1 METTRLKSKRI
12 MAAILSI
19 VMVLSSLSVMPA
31 RQRYVFAAP
40 GDGGKYIFEY
50 DGETATSAL
59 DGFSLAT
66 QMGKTNALK
75 FDSKGKDVTIVD
87 VDAISTGTAVFE
99 IELLPASGSQEL
111 VKIYNSA
118 GDLLLEI
125 TNKINKIVVTD
136 GDGNEGKNIA
146 DIVAVDSSDG
156 KNVWSKVRVEI
167 YFDEIVTNDAGNRV
181 LQYQISA
188 MHAANKN
195 TYSETY
201 EGWIEAEPITQDD
214 SVNKDAEKWANG
226 TANQTIDGSAD
237 HPFDIKTITVRSN
250 SNARWIGD
258 IRLYHI
264 PSADAAKLTEV
275 AVTKEPDTTEYVPGA
290 TALDLTGLV
299 LTETYSD
306 GSTVE
311 LSDLATIEKEY
322 DIEGFDATLAG
333 TKTITVTSKVDD
345 TVYTSFDITVKDVT
359 LSSIAVTAPYK
370 TTYLAGATELNLA
383 GLVVEGTYSDGSV
396 AELTDEEYVVSTPD
410 LSTEGE
416 KNVTVTAVADDTAT
430 ASFEVDVTVAND
442 VFVYDD
448 TVGAA
453 EDMGVDVSDG
463 ASFTIDTE
471 TTVAGNDSQ
480 KLKVAAGYATK
491 DLGDITSGIVKFE
504 TEFNRSDKSAFFT
517 VRDAE
522 GNALVTIGQFSR
534 TNLYGVLDAAYN
546 TSGLPF
552 EILVDGSGNNWI
564 RLETE
569 IDLDASNNA
578 GVLQF
583 ATKIYTKS
591 DYTADYTYQTTVTEA
606 VYQST
611 TFGNANGCA
620 TAGLTSFSVGS
631 VEYATQASNA
641 DGAYFDNL
649 YIGATASST
658 VIEPVT
664 LEGVAVTTA
673 PDTTEYDLG
682 ATELDLTG
690 LVLTETYSDGSTD
703 ELDADTVKA
712 AYDIAGFD
720 TSAAGIVT
728 ITLTNKSD
736 SAITTT
742 FDITVKEKVVS
753 LASIAVDTAPA
764 KTDYVV
770 GETVDLTGLVVTGTY
785 SDTSVK
791 TLIADEYTVNVPELT
806 AEGKVTVTITAV
818 ADSNITT
825 SFEVNVT
832 AATVVTKDVY
842 DIFVYDDDVEAV
854 DDLGLITS
862 SGANQ
867 AVDTSSVKGHTTQ
880 KLKVSNGY
888 ASKDWGYD
896 ITTGIVK
903 FETEFNRNGKSAFF
917 TVRDKDGN
925 AVFTIGQFSRTN
937 LYAALD
943 DGYNTSGEPFEILID
958 GSSDNWIRLEIE
970 IDLDKSNSTGVLE
983 FTADIYAKSSYTDE
997 WTYKTSAT
1005 AANYQ
1010 GETFGNANG
1019 SATSTLTSFSVSS
1032 VEYATRASDGTAY
1045 FDNLYVGASD
1055 ALSNVEVKT
1064 LPDKTEYALGASTLE
1079 LAGLVLTETYGANT
1093 VDVSDLAAIEEN
1105 YVVSGFD
1112 TSTVGTKT
1120 ITITSKSDAS
1130 VKATFEIEILNLT
1143 IEKIEITTAPNKTDY
1158 FVGDTEVDAT
1168 GMVVTGT
1175 YSDNSTVVLSAADY
1189 TVGALDSAVAGK
1201 AVVTVTAVAKN
1212 AAGEAVTATFE
1223 VTVKTP
1229 VVTGIQVAAT
1239 PVKTQYLVNAAA
1251 DWSGLVV
1258 KALYDNGSSKELALS
1273 ELAIAGFDSS
1283 AVVDSQIITVTY
1295 GEFTATFE
1303 IKVVD
1308 ASTFEAVEFNFDFN
1322 IEGSSTA
1329 DGWTGIFV
1337 NKSKGTKYG
1346 IADYGYTAEK
1356 GYGINTTVTDLQGRN
1371 EKAVSNPAYTLIPEA
1386 AWKDFVLL
1394 GNANGSFDVDLPNG
1408 TYNVQ
1413 VIVGTTN
1420 PNTTAVKIENN
1431 DAYTGSVTIS
1441 SSDNP
1446 KMFKVIEIPNV
1457 VVSDGQ
1463 MNIVTTAD
1471 SIARTSAII
1480 ISNVAAPTGTTAVLE
1495 TEGEIAVSVA
1505 WGVTLG
1511 ATGYNVYRTHNG
1523 VTELVGTVD
1532 GIGTTT
1538 FKDSNVDCLETYTYF
1553 VRGISANGLETIA
1566 STVASVVVMDSSMAA
1581 PATPENF
1588 KISAMDTAATTLTW
1602 GAVDNAS
1609 YYEVYAIAKTAE
1621 DVNNISGYTLIA
1633 KVADTSYVCDIE
1645 GHADMYFKVV
1655 AAGLGGKSVATDVAF
1670 SDAAAP
1676 AVPANLKVSEIT
1688 DDATTLTWDASANA
1702 VYYEVYW
1709 SDRNRS
1715 DLTGTNGYELIGTSS
1730 TNSFVYE
1737 LPTHVVRYYKVV
1749 AVGAG
1754 GRSEASESVQADI
1767 VKKFDVQAEYL
1778 DRGLVAIAIDN
1789 GVYVGWRLLGDEYA
1803 ANASYKLY
1811 RDGVVIR
1818 TFDATENTSFLDV
1831 DGTADSKYAV
1841 SVVIDGEESEKCA
1854 EVAVQSTDY
1863 LEVPIQAPEAYYD
1876 DKLTKDHIKSTYYS
1890 DTSSCENIVTD
1901 EQKASGEYTYAAND
1915 TYVGDVD
1922 GDGVYEIIVKW
1933 NGMSRDNSQD
1943 GYTSPVYIDCY
1954 KLDGTLLWRINLGI
1968 NIRAGAHYTQPVVA
1982 DLDGDGKAEIMMRTA
1997 DGTVDGTGVVI
2008 GNATADYRNEKG
2020 HIITGPDFLTLFD
2033 GETGKALDTINY
2045 VPQRGS
2051 ASLWGDNYGGRSE
2064 RFLSGAAYLDGE
2076 NIYAIFARGYY
2087 TRAVVA
2093 AFYVENDEIKEYWVC
2108 DSNDAAN
2115 SALYGQG
2122 AHSFTVADVDGDG
2135 CQEIVYGA
2143 ATIDNDGT
2151 VMYGLSDLHGSS
2163 YGKHGDAERVTDMN
2177 LLNPGLEIFMVHED
2191 KTSDSMEMHDALT
2204 GEYIYY
2210 VGAAQDVGRG
2220 AAGDIDPRYE
2230 GVETWS
2236 TIKDE
2241 NGVVLAGLRDANGNI
2256 VGKRPSP
2263 VNHMAWFDGNMG
2275 REFVD
2280 NSDSVPYVGTWD
2292 YENEKV
2298 ISTLL
2303 EGCKTN
2309 NTTKANAAFQADMFG
2324 DWREELAFRTEDNTA
2339 IRIYTSTETMDY
2351 RLYTLM
2357 HDPTYR
2363 AQMACNGSAYN
2374 QSPDAGFYIGYDE
2387 DLMVVPVPTLN
2398 VVKALTAD
2406 EIKVES
2412 IEVTAPDK
2420 VTYLVGEELDLA
2432 GMVVTAIKNDNS
2444 KVVLTESEYVV
2455 DSSKFDSSVAAEGI
2469 VITVTY
2475 GNFSDSFTVKVVNAE
2490 DRQSFYYLDDSS
2502 IDSLGFTVT
2511 DGGSITVTDT
2521 AQKNNTTNKLAVSA
2535 GTAVKKFEKAISS
2548 GKVTF
2553 ESVSYQNGNTI
2564 AVRVVD
2570 ADGNSLINV
2579 AHYNSGNYN
2588 LYRNKDMTGS
2598 PYKNL
2603 IDKGVA
2609 KNKWIKNV
2617 IEIDLDKSNETG
2629 VLHFTMSLY
2638 YKNNYDDA
2646 DWTAAGVF
2654 TQDNTYKGSEFNHAN
2669 GAATNGITS
2678 FKVGGVEFQSDK
2690 TSYVD
2695 DIFFDDGTGIGE
2707 IVTSTRTLK
2716 SVEITKP
2723 AAVTQFSVGSVLNTA
2738 GLEITGTYEITYS
2751 DGRTPEIKTT
2761 VISKYE
2767 TEYDFSQV
2775 VDETVVKIIVKDG
2788 ENVFTKEYT
2797 VKVVPKSDGSYEMF
2811 EYIDEDSAAVI
2822 GFTGSSLSVTN
2833 NDIEANDESNR
2844 TNRIT
2849 VGKGT
2854 ATKVFDTPFTTG
2866 TVHFETAF
2874 MTMATSKASLFIRMK
2889 NSEGD
2894 TLIDV
2899 AQYGSSNLNL
2909 YIDEQTSGTDGAM
2922 AARFADFPVKNWAK
2936 LAVDIDLDA
2945 TAKAGHL
2952 VFDAVVW
2959 TTDDYESGNWT
2970 KFAEFDENVYLNSET
2985 ASTTTGSASSD
2996 ATVFDIAS
3004 IELYNAAGSTN
3015 YYDDMY
3021 FEAIGEGTTKE
3032 LVDIT
3037 VVSEPTK
3044 KTYVEG
3050 DNFNAAGLEIM
3061 GTYKYTFKDGTTTTK
3076 QREITIY
3083 DVEFNN
3089 RVIGDSVPV
3098 VISVG
3103 DLSVTFN
3110 VKVTKSAALDDIE
3123 SYIVDYINNDLVTLL
3138 DGGIIGLNKR
3148 QVRLPYSN
3156 VDGVKLDWTAVSS
3169 NVTVSDRIMTV
3180 TPSTEGITEAVITV
3194 SMFTKNAD
3202 GSDVTVKKDITF
3214 EVAKA
3219 SSDSVPSISFESLED
3234 YQNAIEAMMD
3244 MGIFEG
3250 QVRLNDVTAILDAL
3264 EGGITVEEFV
3274 AILVNLFDIDT
3285 THTETKIDRN
3295 DIDYDAWYAD
3305 YVIAAFQLSIET
3317 EESRTGKERYGIGD
3331 SLTKEDI
3338 IYMLSRIVAVDKTT
3352 LPSDYLSKIFE

>member
-12 MAAILSI
+12 MAVILSI
-19 VMVLSSLSVMPA
+19 VMVLTSLSAMPA
-31 RQRYVFAAP
+31 RQRYVFAAS
-40 GDGGKYIFEY
+40 GDGGKYISEY

-59 DGFSLAT
+59 DGFSLAN

-75 FDSKGKDVTIVD
+75 FDSKGKDVTIID

-99 IELLPASGSQEL
+99 IELLPASSCQEL
-111 VKIYNSA
+111 VKLYNSA

-125 TNKINKIVVTD
+125 TNKVNKLVVTD
-136 GDGNEGKNIA
+136 GNGNEGKKIT
-146 DIVAVDSSDG
+146 DIVASDSSDG

-167 YFDEIVTNDAGNRV
+167 YFDEIVTNEAGNRV
-181 LQYQISA
+181 LQYQISG
-188 MHAANKN
+188 MHSATKN

-201 EGWIEAEPITQDD
+201 EGWIEAAPITQDD
-214 SVNKDAEKWANG
+214 SIGKDAEKWANG
-226 TANQTIDGSAD
+226 TANQTIDGSAE

-258 IRLYHI
+258 FSLYHI
-264 PSADAAKLTEV
+264 PTAEEV
-275 AVTKEPDTTEYVPGA
+275 T
-290 TALDLTGLV
+290 LTGIN
-299 LTETYSD
+299 
-306 GSTVE
+306 VE
-311 LSDLATIEKEY
+311 
-322 DIEGFDATLAG
+322 
-333 TKTITVTSKVDD
+333 
-345 TVYTSFDITVKDVT
+345 
-359 LSSIAVTAPYK
+359 
-370 TTYLAGATELNLA
+370 
-383 GLVVEGTYSDGSV
+383 
-396 AELTDEEYVVSTPD
+396 
-410 LSTEGE
+410 
-416 KNVTVTAVADDTAT
+416 
-430 ASFEVDVTVAND
+430 
-442 VFVYDD
+442 
-448 TVGAA
+448 
-453 EDMGVDVSDG
+453 
-463 ASFTIDTE
+463 
-471 TTVAGNDSQ
+471 
-480 KLKVAAGYATK
+480 
-491 DLGDITSGIVKFE
+491 
-504 TEFNRSDKSAFFT
+504 
-517 VRDAE
+517 
-522 GNALVTIGQFSR
+522 
-534 TNLYGVLDAAYN
+534 
-546 TSGLPF
+546 
-552 EILVDGSGNNWI
+552 
-564 RLETE
+564 
-569 IDLDASNNA
+569 
-578 GVLQF
+578 
-583 ATKIYTKS
+583 
-591 DYTADYTYQTTVTEA
+591 
-606 VYQST
+606 
-611 TFGNANGCA
+611 
-620 TAGLTSFSVGS
+620 
-631 VEYATQASNA
+631 
-641 DGAYFDNL
+641 
-649 YIGATASST
+649 
-658 VIEPVT
+658 
-664 LEGVAVTTA
+664 
-673 PDTTEYDLG
+673 
-682 ATELDLTG
+682 
-690 LVLTETYSDGSTD
+690 
-703 ELDADTVKA
+703 
-712 AYDIAGFD
+712 
-720 TSAAGIVT
+720 
-728 ITLTNKSD
+728 
-736 SAITTT
+736 
-742 FDITVKEKVVS
+742 
-753 LASIAVDTAPA
+753 TAPA
-764 KTDYVV
+764 KTEYVI

-785 SDTSVK
+785 SDDSVV
-791 TLIADEYTVNVPELT
+791 TLTADDYTVDVPELT
-806 AEGKVTVTITAV
+806 AEGKATVTITAV

-832 AATVVTKDVY
+832 APVVKKDIY
-842 DIFVYDDDVEAV
+842 DIFVYDDVDAV
-854 DDLGLITS
+854 GDLGLTTS
-862 SGANQ
+862 SGASQ

-917 TVRDKDGN
+917 TVRDAEGN
-925 AVFTIGQFSRTN
+925 AVLTIGQFSRTN
-937 LYAALD
+937 LYAALGD
-943 DGYNTSGEPFEILID
+943 DYSTTDEPFKILVD

-983 FTADIYAKSSYTDE
+983 FTADIYTKSSYADA
-997 WTYKTSAT
+997 WTYKTTAT
-1005 AANYQ
+1005 AADYQ
-1010 GETFGNANG
+1010 DETFGNANG
-1019 SATSTLTSFSVSS
+1019 SATGTLTSFSVSS

-1045 FDNLYVGASD
+1045 FDNLYVGASA
-1055 ALSNVEVKT
+1055 ALGGVEVKT
-1064 LPDKTEYALGASTLE
+1064 LPDKTEYALGATTLDLE
-1079 LAGLVLTETYGANT
+1079 GIVLTETYGADT
-1093 VDVSDLAAIEEN
+1093 VDVSDLAAIVEK
-1105 YVVSGFD
+1105 YVVSGFN

-1120 ITITSKSDAS
+1120 ITLTSKSDSS
-1130 VKATFEIEILNLT
+1130 VKATFNIEILNLT
-1143 IEKIEITTAPNKTDY
+1143 IESIEITTAPNKTEY
-1158 FVGDTEVDAT
+1158 YVGDTEVDTT

-1175 YSDNSTVVLSAADY
+1175 YSDGTTVVLSAADY

-1201 AVVTVTAVAKN
+1201 AVVVVTAVANSASGEN
-1212 AAGEAVTATFE
+1212 AIATFE
-1223 VTVKTP
+1223 VNVKAP
-1229 VVTGIQVAAT
+1229 VVTGIEVATT
-1239 PVKTQYLVNAAA
+1239 PIKTQYLVNDAA

-1258 KALYDNGSSKELALS
+1258 NALHDNGSSKALALS
-1273 ELAIAGFDSS
+1273 ELTITGFDSS
-1283 AVVDSQIITVTY
+1283 AVVDSQTITVAY
-1295 GEFTATFE
+1295 GEFTATFV

-1308 ASTFEAVEFNFDFN
+1308 ASTFEAVEYKFDFN
-1322 IEGSSTA
+1322 IEGSNTA

-1337 NKSKGTKYG
+1337 NKKNGTKYG
-1346 IADYGYTAEK
+1346 LADYGYTAEK
-1356 GYGINTTVTDLQGRN
+1356 GYGIKTDVTNLQGRN
-1371 EKAVSNPAYTLIPEA
+1371 ESPAANPAYVLMPENA
-1386 AWKDFVLL
+1386 FKDYVLL
-1394 GNANGSFDVDLPNG
+1394 GGAKGSFDVDLPNG

-1413 VIVGTTN
+1413 IVVGTTSA
-1420 PNTTAVKIENN
+1420 NTTSVKIENN

-1441 SSDNP
+1441 SSDDP
-1446 KMFKVIEIPNV
+1446 KMFKVIEIANV

-1471 SIARTSAII
+1471 SNARTSAVI
-1480 ISNVAAPTGTTAVLE
+1480 ISNVAAPAGTTAVLE

-1553 VRGISANGLETIA
+1553 VRAISANGLETIA
-1566 STVASVVVMDSSMAA
+1566 STASSVVVMDSSVAA
-1581 PATPENF
+1581 PATPDNF

-1602 GAVDNAS
+1602 NAVDNAI

-1621 DVNNISGYTLIA
+1621 DIINISGYTLIA
-1633 KVADTSYVCDIE
+1633 KVADTSYVCDVE

-1715 DLTGTNGYELIGTSS
+1715 DLTGTDGYELVGTSN

-1803 ANASYKLY
+1803 ANASYTLY
-1811 RDGVVIR
+1811 RDGVAIR
-1818 TFDATENTSFLDV
+1818 TFESTENTSFLDV

-1876 DKLTKDHIKSTYYS
+1876 DKLTKEYIKSTYP
-1890 DTSSCENIVTD
+1890 DGTGENVSTA
-1901 EQKASGEYTYAAND
+1901 EEKANGEYRYAAND

-1933 NGMSRDNSQD
+1933 GGLTRDNSQD

-1997 DGTVDGTGVVI
+1997 DGSVDGTGKVI
-2008 GNATADYRNEKG
+2008 GNATADYRNNRG
-2020 HIITGPDFLTLFD
+2020 HIIDGPDFLTLFD
-2033 GETGKALDTINY
+2033 GETGAALDTIEYN
-2045 VPQRGS
+2045 PQRVNTNN
-2051 ASLWGDNYGGRSE
+2051 WGDNYGNRSE

-2076 NIYAIFARGYY
+2076 HISAIFARGYY
-2087 TRAVVA
+2087 TRAVVVA
-2093 AFYVENDEIKEYWVC
+2093 YTVENDKIVTQWVC
-2108 DSNDAAN
+2108 DSNASGN
-2115 SALYGQG
+2115 SALAGQG

-2135 CQEIVYGA
+2135 CQEIIYGA
-2143 ATIDNDGT
+2143 ATIDHDGT
-2151 VMYGLSDLHGSS
+2151 VMYGLKDLHGAG
-2163 YGKHGDAERVTDMN
+2163 YGSHGDALRVTDIN
-2177 LLNPGLEIFMVHED
+2177 LQNPGLEVFMVHED
-2191 KTSDSMEMHDALT
+2191 KTKDGMELHDGAT
-2204 GEYIYY
+2204 GEYIYFE
-2210 VGAAQDVGRG
+2210 GNGGDVGRG
-2220 AAGDIDPRYE
+2220 AAGDIHPGYE
-2230 GVETWS
+2230 GVEIWS
-2236 TIKDE
+2236 SVG
-2241 NGVVLAGLRDANGNI
+2241 NLVAANGTYI
-2256 VGKRPSP
+2256 GSRPSSI
-2263 VNHMAWFDGNMG
+2263 NHMAWFNGDMG

-2280 NSDSVPYVGTWD
+2280 NSNSVPTIGT
-2292 YENEKV
+2292 YNYNTGKQSNV
-2298 ISTLL
+2298 LL

-2398 VVKALTAD
+2398 VVKAIPAD
-2406 EIKVES
+2406 EVEVTS
-2412 IEVTAPDK
+2412 IEVTSPEK
-2420 VTYLVGEELDLA
+2420 VTYLVGEALDLT
-2432 GMVVTAIKNDNS
+2432 GMVVTAIRNDNT
-2444 KVVLTESEYVV
+2444 KVVLTEAEYVV
-2455 DSSKFDSSVAAEGI
+2455 DSSKFDSSAAAESI

-2475 GNFSDSFTVKVVNAE
+2475 GNFSDSFVVKVVGDE

-2502 IDSLGFTVT
+2502 IDSLGFTVS
-2511 DGGSITVTDT
+2511 DGGSLTVTDT

-2535 GTAVKKFEKAISS
+2535 GAATKMLDRAISS

-2638 YKNNYDDA
+2638 YKSNYDDA

-2654 TQDNTYKGSEFNHAN
+2654 TQDNTYKGSDFNHAN
-2669 GAATNGITS
+2669 GAATSDITS
-2678 FKVGGVEFQSDK
+2678 FTVGGVEFQSDK
-2690 TSYVD
+2690 TSYID
-2695 DIFFDDGTGIGE
+2695 DIFFDDGTGMGE

-2716 SVEITKP
+2716 SIEITKP
-2723 AAVTQFSVGSVLNTA
+2723 AAVTQFSVGAVLNTA

-2751 DGRTPEIKTT
+2751 DGRTPEIKKS
-2761 VISKYE
+2761 VISKYN
-2767 TEYDFSQV
+2767 TEYDFSQIT
-2775 VDETVVKIIVKDG
+2775 DATVVKIIVKDG

-2811 EYIDEDSAAVI
+2811 EYIDEDSAAII
-2822 GFTGSSLSVTN
+2822 GFGGSSLSVTN

-2854 ATKVFDTPFTTG
+2854 ATKVFDTAFTTG
-2866 TVHFETAF
+2866 TVHFETVF
-2874 MTMATSKASLFIRMK
+2874 MTMATSKASLFLRLL
-2889 NSEGD
+2889 NSEGKPM
-2894 TLIDV
+2894 IDI
-2899 AQYGSSNLNL
+2899 AQYGSSNFNL
-2909 YIDEQTSGTDGAM
+2909 YIDKKTEGTDGAM
-2922 AARFADFPVKNWAK
+2922 AGQFGGLPVKNWAK
-2936 LAVDIDLDA
+2936 FAVDIDLDA
-2945 TAKAGHL
+2945 TKAAGHL

-2959 TTDDYESGNWT
+2959 TTNDYESGNWT
-2970 KFAEFDENVYLNSET
+2970 KFAEYDETLYLNST
-2985 ASTTTGSASSD
+2985 MAPTTTGSASSD

-3061 GTYKYTFKDGTTTTK
+3061 GTYKYTFKDGSTTTK
-3076 QREITIY
+3076 QREVTIY

-3089 RVIGDSVPV
+3089 REIGDSVPV
-3098 VISVG
+3098 VVSVG
-3103 DLSVTFN
+3103 DLSVTFT
-3110 VKVTKSAALDDIE
+3110 VKVTKSVALDNIE
-3123 SYIVDYINNDLVTLL
+3123 SYIVDYISNDLVTLL
-3138 DGGIIGLNKR
+3138 DDNIIGLNKR

-3156 VDGVKLDWTAVSS
+3156 SDGVQLDWSAVSS
-3169 NVTVSDRIMTV
+3169 NVTVSDRILTV

-3194 SMFTKNAD
+3194 SMVTKNAD
-3202 GSDVTVKKDITF
+3202 GSNVTVKKDITF

-3219 SSDSVPSISFESLED
+3219 SSDSVPSISFETLED
-3234 YQNAIEAMMD
+3234 YQNAIEVMMD

-3250 QVRLNDVTAILDAL
+3250 QVRLTDVTAILNAL
-3264 EGGITVEEFV
+3264 ESGITVEEFV
-3274 AILVNLFDIDT
+3274 AILVNLFDVDT
-3285 THTETKIDRN
+3285 THTEIKIDRN

-3305 YVIAAFQLSIET
+3305 YVIAAFQLSVET